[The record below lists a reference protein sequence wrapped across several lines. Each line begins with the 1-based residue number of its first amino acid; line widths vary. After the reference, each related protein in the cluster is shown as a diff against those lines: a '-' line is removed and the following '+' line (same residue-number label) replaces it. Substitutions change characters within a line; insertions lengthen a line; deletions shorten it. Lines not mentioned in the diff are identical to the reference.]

1 MKNNHIVAEEQGHI
15 SAFQLPRR
23 WSHICCWQ
31 TDCREWDSKGAYID
45 QHLSTSLVIVCYFYS
60 APVTCLIQF
69 SIFQAVWPHS
79 GHYRPTEANFR
90 EFMNYLKNR
99 NVDLT
104 NVKVKKQIRVLYHLS
119 PGTKTYLHC
128 PFFF

>member
-1 MKNNHIVAEEQGHI
+1 M
-15 SAFQLPRR
+15 
-23 WSHICCWQ
+23 
-31 TDCREWDSKGAYID
+31 D
-45 QHLSTSLVIVCYFYS
+45 QRFPTNLVVFYLYSTQ
-60 APVTCLIQF
+60 VTCLIQF

-104 NVKVKKQIRVLYHLS
+104 NVKVKKQIRVLYLYCY
-119 PGTKTYLHC
+119 TYTILAQEHK
-128 PFFF
+128 PIYIIVHFF